1 MKIQLLVD
9 NKASWIVPYAEQL
22 CSTLI
27 QLKHESRLIFRHDE
41 VLEGDILCLLSC
53 EKVFKNLSLNKFNL
67 VVHESDLPEGKG
79 WSPVTWQILEGKSTI
94 PITLFEAADT
104 IDSGQIYSQA
114 YISLDGTELLDEI
127 KHKQG
132 AVTQS
137 LILSFIECL
146 PDIKVRPQS
155 GDETFYPR
163 RRPDDSRLD
172 VHKSLYEQF
181 DLLRVCD
188 NERYPAHFTMRN
200 KEYVIKIYSRDDK

>member
-94 PITLFEAADT
+94 PITLFEAADS